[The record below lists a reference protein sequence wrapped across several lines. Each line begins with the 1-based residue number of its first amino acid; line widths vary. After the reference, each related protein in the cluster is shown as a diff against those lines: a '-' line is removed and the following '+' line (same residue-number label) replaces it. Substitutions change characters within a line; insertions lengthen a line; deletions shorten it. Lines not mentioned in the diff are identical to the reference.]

1 MATHK
6 DYTALIARIDAFGE
20 KLGFTLTDANIDMQ
34 NCTLKEDDANY
45 WEAMMACALNAADS
59 RLEDYESDYG
69 IRTLLTA

>member
-6 DYTALIARIDAFGE
+6 DYTTLIASIDAVGE
-20 KLGFTLTDANIDMQ
+20 KLGFALTDANIDMQ
-34 NCTLKEDDANY
+34 NCTLKEDDVNY

-69 IRTLLTA
+69 IRTLLAA